1 LKPSTAFIISSR
13 RLLREIST
21 MLRTVAA
28 LLSLLVLAACNWSDT
43 YGGPMIKGSG
53 NLKTETRVVEK
64 FTTIVVS
71 GSANL
76 EIEQT
81 GEESLELTVD
91 DNLLPLFTTEV
102 RDGTL
107 FIGVAEG
114 KRLTW
119 NGKGPRIKVTV
130 RELRKLKVSGAV
142 SVKATKLDT
151 DSLSIS
157 ISGAGSASIAGR
169 SDNLSIT
176 ISGAGSLDAV
186 NLHAKRAKVIVS
198 GAGDVT
204 VNASDELDARV
215 SGAGNIWYVGSPKLQ
230 SRVSG
235 AGSIKQR
242 FITH

>member
-1 LKPSTAFIISSR
+1 
-13 RLLREIST
+13 
-21 MLRTVAA
+21 MLRIAA
-28 LLSLLVLAACNWSDT
+28 VLSSLLLLAACNWSDT
-43 YGGPMIKGSG
+43 YGGPTIKGSG
-53 NLKTETRVVEK
+53 NLKSETRVVEK
-64 FTTIVVS
+64 FTAIVIS

-81 GEESLELTVD
+81 GEESLEITVD
-91 DNLLPLFTTEV
+91 DNLLELFTTEV

-114 KRLTW
+114 KRLSW

-130 RELRKLKVSGAV
+130 RELHKLKVSGAV

-151 DSLSIS
+151 DSLTIS

-169 SDNLSIT
+169 TDSLSIS
-176 ISGAGSLDAV
+176 ISGAGSLDAI
-186 NLHAKRAKVIVS
+186 NLQAKRAIVIVS

-204 VNASDELDARV
+204 LNVNEELDARV
-215 SGAGNIWYVGSPKLQ
+215 SGAGSIWYVGSPRLQ

-235 AGSIKQR
+235 AGSIKQKSV
-242 FITH
+242 TH

>member
-1 LKPSTAFIISSR
+1 
-13 RLLREIST
+13 
-21 MLRTVAA
+21 MLRIAA
-28 LLSLLVLAACNWSDT
+28 VLSSLLLLAACNWSDT
-43 YGGPMIKGSG
+43 LGGPTIKGSG

-64 FTTIVVS
+64 FTAIVIS

-81 GEESLELTVD
+81 GEESLEITVD
-91 DNLLPLFTTEV
+91 DNLLELFTTEV
-102 RDGTL
+102 TDGTL

-114 KRLTW
+114 KRLSW

-151 DSLSIS
+151 DSLTIS

-169 SDNLSIT
+169 TDNLSIS
-176 ISGAGSLDAV
+176 ISGAGSLNAV
-186 NLHAKRAKVIVS
+186 DLQAKRATVIVS

-204 VNASDELDARV
+204 VNANEELDARV
-215 SGAGNIWYVGSPKLQ
+215 SGAASILYVGSPKLQ
-230 SRVSG
+230 SRISG
-235 AGSIKQR
+235 AGSIKQK
-242 FITH
+242 FLTH

>member
-1 LKPSTAFIISSR
+1 
-13 RLLREIST
+13 
-21 MLRTVAA
+21 MLRTAIA
-28 LLSLLVLAACNWSDT
+28 LSSLLLLAACNWSDSF
-43 YGGPMIKGSG
+43 GGPTIKGSG
-53 NLKTETRVVEK
+53 NLKTETRVVER
-64 FTTIVVS
+64 FTAIVIS

-81 GEESLELTVD
+81 GEESLQLTAD

-119 NGKGPRIKVTV
+119 SGKGPRIKVTV

-176 ISGAGSLDAV
+176 VSGAGSLDAV
-186 NLHAKRAKVIVS
+186 DLQTKRSTIVVS

-204 VNASDELDARV
+204 VNANEELDARV
-215 SGAGNIWYVGSPKLQ
+215 SGAGTVRYVGSPKLQ

-235 AGSIKQR
+235 AGTIEQK

>member
-1 LKPSTAFIISSR
+1 
-13 RLLREIST
+13 
-21 MLRTVAA
+21 MLRTAIA
-28 LLSLLVLAACNWSDT
+28 LSSLLLLAACNWSDSF
-43 YGGPMIKGSG
+43 GGPTIKGSG
-53 NLKTETRVVEK
+53 NLKTETRVVER
-64 FTTIVVS
+64 FTAIVIS

-81 GEESLELTVD
+81 GEESLQLTAD

-107 FIGVAEG
+107 VIGVAEG

-119 NGKGPRIKVTV
+119 SGKGPRIKVTV

-157 ISGAGSASIAGR
+157 ISGAGNANIAGR
-169 SDNLSIT
+169 TDNLSIT
-176 ISGAGSLDAV
+176 VSGAGSLDAV
-186 NLHAKRAKVIVS
+186 DLQTKRATVIVS

-204 VNASDELDARV
+204 VNAIEELDARA
-215 SGAGNIWYVGSPKLQ
+215 SGAGTIWYVGSPRLQ
-230 SRVSG
+230 SGVSG
-235 AGSIKQR
+235 AGTIKQK

>member
-1 LKPSTAFIISSR
+1 
-13 RLLREIST
+13 
-21 MLRTVAA
+21 MLRIAAA
-28 LLSLLVLAACNWSDT
+28 LSSLLLLAACNWSDT
-43 YGGPMIKGSG
+43 FGGLVIKGSG
-53 NLKTETRVVEK
+53 NLKTETRVVEN
-64 FTTIVVS
+64 FTAIVIS

-114 KRLTW
+114 KRPTW

-130 RELRKLKVSGAV
+130 RELRKLTISGAAT
-142 SVKATKLDT
+142 VKATKLDT

-157 ISGAGSASIAGR
+157 ISGAASGSFAGR
-169 SDNLSIT
+169 SNNLSIS
-176 ISGAGSLDAV
+176 ISGAGSLNAV
-186 NLHAKRAKVIVS
+186 DLQAKRATVVVS

-204 VNASDELDARV
+204 VNANEELDARV
-215 SGAGNIWYVGSPKLQ
+215 SGAGTIRYVGSPKLQ
-230 SRVSG
+230 SKMSG
-235 AGSIKQR
+235 AGSIEQKS
-242 FITH
+242 ITH

>member
-1 LKPSTAFIISSR
+1 
-13 RLLREIST
+13 
-21 MLRTVAA
+21 MLRIAA
-28 LLSLLVLAACNWSDT
+28 VLSSLLLLAACNWSDT
-43 YGGPMIKGSG
+43 FGGLVIKGSG

-64 FTTIVVS
+64 FTAIVIS

-81 GEESLELTVD
+81 GEESLELTID

-119 NGKGPRIKVTV
+119 SGKGPRIKVTV

-142 SVKATKLDT
+142 SVKATKLDS

-157 ISGAGSASIAGR
+157 ISGAGNASIAGR
-169 SDNLSIT
+169 TDNLSIT
-176 ISGAGSLDAV
+176 VSGAGSLDAV
-186 NLHAKRAKVIVS
+186 DLQTKRATVVVS

-204 VNASDELDARV
+204 VNANEELDARV
-215 SGAGNIWYVGSPKLQ
+215 SGAATITYVGSPKLQ
-230 SRVSG
+230 SKVSG
-235 AGSIKQR
+235 AGSIEKK
-242 FITH
+242 FVTH

>member
-1 LKPSTAFIISSR
+1 
-13 RLLREIST
+13 
-21 MLRTVAA
+21 MLRIAA
-28 LLSLLVLAACNWSDT
+28 VLSSLLLLAACNWSDT
-43 YGGPMIKGSG
+43 YGGPAIKGSG
-53 NLKTETRVVEK
+53 NLKTETRVVER
-64 FTTIVVS
+64 FTAIVIS

-91 DNLLPLFTTEV
+91 DNLLELFTTEV

-119 NGKGPRIKVTV
+119 SGKGPHIKVTV
-130 RELRKLKVSGAV
+130 RELRKLKVSGAA

-169 SDNLSIT
+169 SNNLLISV
-176 ISGAGSLDAV
+176 SGAGSLDAV
-186 NLHAKRAKVIVS
+186 NLQTRRATVIVS

-215 SGAGNIWYVGSPKLQ
+215 SGAGDIWYVGTPKLQ

-235 AGSIKQR
+235 AGSIKQKSV
-242 FITH
+242 TH

>member
-1 LKPSTAFIISSR
+1 
-13 RLLREIST
+13 
-21 MLRTVAA
+21 MLRIAA
-28 LLSLLVLAACNWSDT
+28 VLSSLLLLAACNWSDT
-43 YGGPMIKGSG
+43 YGGPTIKGSG

-64 FTTIVVS
+64 FTAIVIS

-119 NGKGPRIKVTV
+119 SGKGPRIKVTV
-130 RELRKLKVSGAV
+130 RELRSKSAV
-142 SVKATKLDT
+142 RASVKATKLDT

-169 SDNLSIT
+169 LT
-176 ISGAGSLDAV
+176 
-186 NLHAKRAKVIVS
+186 
-198 GAGDVT
+198 T
-204 VNASDELDARV
+204 C
-215 SGAGNIWYVGSPKLQ
+215 
-230 SRVSG
+230 
-235 AGSIKQR
+235 
-242 FITH
+242 

>member
-1 LKPSTAFIISSR
+1 
-13 RLLREIST
+13 
-21 MLRTVAA
+21 MLRIAA
-28 LLSLLVLAACNWSDT
+28 VLSSLLLLAACNWSDT
-43 YGGPMIKGSG
+43 YGGPTIKGSG

-64 FTTIVVS
+64 FTAIVVS

-81 GEESLELTVD
+81 GEESLELTID

-102 RDGTL
+102 KDGTL

-151 DSLSIS
+151 DSLTIS

-169 SDNLSIT
+169 TDKLSIS

-186 NLHAKRAKVIVS
+186 DLQAKRATVIVS
-198 GAGDVT
+198 GAGDAT
-204 VNASDELDARV
+204 LNASDELDVRV

-230 SRVSG
+230 SRISG
-235 AGSIKQR
+235 AGSIKQK
-242 FITH
+242 FVTH

>member
-1 LKPSTAFIISSR
+1 
-13 RLLREIST
+13 
-21 MLRTVAA
+21 MLRIAAA
-28 LLSLLVLAACNWSDT
+28 LSSLLVLAACNWSDT
-43 YGGPMIKGSG
+43 YGGPTIKGSG

-64 FTTIVVS
+64 FTTIVIS

-81 GEESLELTVD
+81 GEESLEITVD

-114 KRLTW
+114 RRLTW
-119 NGKGPRIKVTV
+119 SGEGPRIKVTV

-176 ISGAGSLDAV
+176 VSGAGSLDAAD
-186 NLHAKRAKVIVS
+186 LQTKRATIVVS

-204 VNASDELDARV
+204 VNANEELDARV
-215 SGAGNIWYVGSPKLQ
+215 SGAGTIRYVGSPKLQ
-230 SRVSG
+230 SKVSG
-235 AGSIKQR
+235 AGTIEQKS
-242 FITH
+242 ITH